1 MSTLKDMTTM
11 TQTPPTTRIAVNGIQ
26 LAVQQAGS
34 GPPVLLIHG
43 FPDDHHVWR
52 KQVCALAAAGY
63 RVIVPDLRGCGDSD
77 VPEGVAPYRLDR
89 LIADLVGLLDALG
102 IEKARVV
109 GHDWGA
115 VLGWQLAIKHPER
128 VERYVALSVGH
139 PNAYARAGVEQKL
152 KGWYTLMFQLRGVA
166 ERILMARDW
175 AFFRRFTAQPDETP
189 LWIARL
195 SQPGRLTAAI
205 NYYRANLAALLF
217 KRYPPAPVPVLGVW
231 SSGDRFLTEEQMT
244 SSSAEVTGPWQY
256 RRIDGA
262 SHWMTLGAAPQLNA
276 LLIEYLSS
284 SPEK

>member
-1 MSTLKDMTTM
+1 MTIM
-11 TQTPPTTRIAVNGIQ
+11 TQAPVTTRIAVNGIE

-43 FPDDHHVWR
+43 FPDDHQVWR
-52 KQVCALAAAGY
+52 KQVPVLVSAGY
-63 RVIVPDLRGCGDSD
+63 RVIVPDLRGCGESDAPDS
-77 VPEGVAPYRLDR
+77 VNLYRLDR
-89 LIADLVGLLDALG
+89 LTADLVGLLDALG
-102 IEKARVV
+102 VDKARVV

-115 VLGWQLAIKHPER
+115 VLGWQLAIRHPER

-139 PNAYARAGVEQKL
+139 PNAYARAGIEQKL

-166 ERILMARDW
+166 ERILMARNW
-175 AFFRRFTAQPDETP
+175 AFFRHFTAEPAEAP
-189 LWIARL
+189 KWIARL

-217 KRYPPAPVPVLGVW
+217 KRYPKAAVPVLGVW

-244 SSSAEVTGPWQY
+244 SSRTEVTGPWEY
-256 RRIDGA
+256 RRIEDAG
-262 SHWMTLGAAPQLNA
+262 HWMTLSASEPLNA